1 MRLTLLALTF
11 VASTNTA
18 AAQQPAGPSGSANLS
33 MSRDEI
39 ATLAKTQLA
48 INAAHDSSNVQ
59 LAKQANKKGDV
70 QVHLM
75 EQFRADVAEILHHG
89 GMTDAEFRRRT
100 YLVSVD
106 TGTRRVYDSVV
117 VVLTGAA
124 LPGVVAAIAK
134 LPVPAGPVGVHIGHV
149 VNGFVEAP
157 QLMGLLPATMAEA
170 RIAIAHATL
179 ASRQPTNLEYMKTHA
194 GHVINALD
202 PTIVTAG
209 PGLQYGVKKAANG
222 VITHMEL
229 AAKTEG
235 ATPGITVH
243 AQHIETCARN
253 TIARADQL
261 IALAQKVIASTN
273 AADAAA
279 IVTQMMSL
287 AEQLIEG
294 ADANNDGRITWEPNE
309 GGLRHADEHAKLMLG
324 VR

>member
-1 MRLTLLALTF
+1 MRLTLLALTLTA
-11 VASTNTA
+11 VTA
-18 AAQQPAGPSGSANLS
+18 AAAQPPAGSSGSANLA

-39 ATLAKTQLA
+39 ATLAKAQVA

-59 LAKQANKKGDV
+59 LAKQANKKVDV
-70 QVHLM
+70 QDQLM
-75 EQFRADVAEILHHG
+75 AKFRADVAAILHLSG
-89 GMTDAEFRRRT
+89 LTDAEFRRRT
-100 YLVSVD
+100 YVVSVD
-106 TGTRRVYDSVV
+106 TGTRRIYDSVIV
-117 VVLTGAA
+117 ALTGTA
-124 LPGVVAAIAK
+124 LPGVVAGYAK

-149 VNGFVEAP
+149 VNGFAEAP

-209 PGLQYGVKKAANG
+209 PGLQYGVKRAANG

-229 AAKTEG
+229 AAKSEG
-235 ATPGITVH
+235 ATPGVTVH

-253 TIARADQL
+253 TITRADQL
-261 IALAQKVIASTN
+261 ILLAQKVIASTN

-279 IVTQMMSL
+279 IVTQMVSL

-294 ADANNDGRITWEPNE
+294 ADANNDGRITWEPGE

>member
-1 MRLTLLALTF
+1 MRLTF
-11 VASTNTA
+11 VALTFAATA
-18 AAQQPAGPSGSANLS
+18 VTAQQPSAPAAPANPTL
-33 MSRDEI
+33 SRDDI
-39 ATLAKTQLA
+39 AALARAQVA

-59 LAKQANKKGDV
+59 LAKPANKKPDV
-70 QVHLM
+70 QVQLKDK
-75 EQFRADVAEILHHG
+75 FRADVAEILHHS
-89 GMTDAEFRRRT
+89 GMTNTDFRRRT

-117 VVLTGAA
+117 VALTGTS
-124 LPGVVAAIAK
+124 LPGQAVGAQAK
-134 LPVPAGPVGVHIGHV
+134 LPVPAGPIGVHIGHV
-149 VNGFVEAP
+149 VNGFAEAP
-157 QLMGLLPATMAEA
+157 LLMGLLPAAMAES
-170 RIAIAHATL
+170 RIAAQHATL

-235 ATPGITVH
+235 ATPSITVH

-279 IVTQMMSL
+279 IVTQMVSL

-309 GGLRHADEHAKLMLG
+309 GGLRQADEHAKLMLG

>member
-1 MRLTLLALTF
+1 MRLTLLAVTF
-11 VASTNTA
+11 TA
-18 AAQQPAGPSGSANLS
+18 AATTAATQQPAGPSGPASLS
-33 MSRDEI
+33 MSRGEI
-39 ATLAKTQLA
+39 VTLATAQVA

-59 LAKQANKKGDV
+59 LAKQANKKADV
-70 QVHLM
+70 QGQLM
-75 EQFRADVAEILHHG
+75 GKFRADVAEILHHA

-100 YLVSVD
+100 YVVSVD
-106 TGTRRVYDSVV
+106 TGTRRIYDSVV
-117 VVLTGAA
+117 VALTGAA
-124 LPGVVAAIAK
+124 LPGVMAGIAK
-134 LPVPAGPVGVHIGHV
+134 LPVPAGLVGVHIGHV
-149 VNGFVEAP
+149 VNGFAEAP

-170 RIAIAHATL
+170 RIANAHATL

-229 AAKTEG
+229 AARAEG
-235 ATPGITVH
+235 ATPGVTVH
-243 AQHIETCARN
+243 AEHIETCARN
-253 TIARADQL
+253 TIVRADQL
-261 IALAQKVIASTN
+261 IALAQRVIASTN

-279 IVTQMMSL
+279 IVTQMISL